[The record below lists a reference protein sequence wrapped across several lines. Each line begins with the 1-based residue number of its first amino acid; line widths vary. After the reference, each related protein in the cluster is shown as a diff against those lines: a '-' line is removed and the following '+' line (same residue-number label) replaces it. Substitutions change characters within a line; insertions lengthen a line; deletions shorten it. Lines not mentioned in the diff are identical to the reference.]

1 MNTTL
6 KEYYSKDCNGGK
18 CQYNDVKIP
27 SFTSIWTKDVINIAE
42 SKLII
47 ICDQEIFFDYLGI
60 SQHLIDRDLN
70 FNET

>member
-6 KEYYSKDCNGGK
+6 KEYYSQDWNEGK

-47 ICDQEIFFDYLGI
+47 ICDQEIFFDYLSI